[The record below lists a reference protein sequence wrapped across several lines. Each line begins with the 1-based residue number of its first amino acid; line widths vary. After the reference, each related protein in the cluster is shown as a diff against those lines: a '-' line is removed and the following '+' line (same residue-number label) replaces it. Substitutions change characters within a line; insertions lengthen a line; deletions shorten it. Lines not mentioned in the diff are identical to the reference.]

1 MKIMIVTDAWEPQVN
16 GVVRTL
22 KNTSRELTAL
32 GHRVELLTPLEF
44 STIPCPTYPEIRLS
58 LLPRRRVAR
67 RIDEYAPDALH
78 IATEGP
84 LGMAARAYAIRHKL
98 PFTTAYHTRFPEY
111 VNARFRI
118 PVHLTYKFLHW
129 FHGPSQAVMA
139 PTPVVKSDLEQ
150 HGFTNVVLWTRG
162 VDLDIFQPMDSKVLN
177 TARPIFLYVG
187 RVAVEK
193 NVEAFLK
200 LDLPGSKWVAGE
212 GPALAEL
219 KSRYTNVNYLGVL
232 SQPELAKVYAAADVF
247 VFPSRTDTFGLVLL
261 EAMACGTPVAA
272 YPVTGPIDVL
282 GTEGP
287 GALNEDLR
295 EACLEALKIE
305 RADARA
311 WAERFS
317 WRAASE
323 QFASHLKPL
332 GTREASQTRATAGRG
347 ARRRARKAARRAAA
361 RLPRRTRKTSG
372 MCALAPRRTTTARPA
387 TERRPSAARPRPGPG
402 ANGKAPEANG
412 NAPAALT
419 SAPCAIPSMTTPTTP
434 TSATIR

>member
-22 KNTSRELTAL
+22 KSTSRELMAL

-44 STIPCPTYPEIRLS
+44 KTIACPTYPEIRLS
-58 LLPRRRVAR
+58 ILPRRRVAQ
-67 RIDEYAPDALH
+67 RIQAFAPDALH

-84 LGMAARAYAIRHKL
+84 LGMAARAFAIRNKL

-111 VNARFRI
+111 VQARFGI
-118 PVHLTYKFLHW
+118 PIGATYKFLHW
-129 FHGPSQAVMA
+129 FHKRSEAVMA
-139 PTPVVKSDLEQ
+139 PTPVVKTDLEKF
-150 HGFTNVVLWTRG
+150 GFNNVVLWTRG
-162 VDLDIFQPMDSKVLN
+162 VDLDIFQPMESKVLN
-177 TARPIFLYVG
+177 TTRPIFLYVG

-200 LDLPGSKWVAGE
+200 LNLPGSKWVAGE

-232 SQPELAKVYAAADVF
+232 SQAELAKVYAAADVF

-282 GTEGP
+282 GTDGP
-287 GALNEDLR
+287 GALDEDLQ
-295 EACLEALKIE
+295 EACLRALKIE

-311 WAERFS
+311 WAEKFS

-332 GTREASQTRATAGRG
+332 GTRG
-347 ARRRARKAARRAAA
+347 AAQDQEQAAA
-361 RLPRRTRKTSG
+361 
-372 MCALAPRRTTTARPA
+372 
-387 TERRPSAARPRPGPG
+387 
-402 ANGKAPEANG
+402 
-412 NAPAALT
+412 
-419 SAPCAIPSMTTPTTP
+419 
-434 TSATIR
+434 